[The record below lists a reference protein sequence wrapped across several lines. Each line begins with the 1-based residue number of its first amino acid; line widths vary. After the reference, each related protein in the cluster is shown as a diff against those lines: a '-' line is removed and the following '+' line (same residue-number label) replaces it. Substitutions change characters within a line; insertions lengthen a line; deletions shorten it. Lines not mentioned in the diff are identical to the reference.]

1 MKRIKITVLL
11 ILLCVLAGCSPKDT
25 SLRAY
30 CTESQ
35 QEFLDQSLEELPVAL
50 TYHHNDNILG
60 RYETTDEEIISEIL
74 QALRET
80 TIVSKAFSGSTD
92 SRILEFETADGDT
105 CLFWFDENRFHG
117 AGGTSYVLSGDEE
130 IWDLARKIQET
141 YPEYRGAMEEKRHIA
156 KPGIPYLYP
165 AKAVQAV
172 NAWFIYTHFSNAR
185 DSDLA
190 SFILFPCHNGHCDV
204 FHGFS
209 HFGVPDNK
217 MNRRRFFLGHDRPA
231 SLMDK
236 NLDMA
241 ERRRFVFLNMVVFM
255 HLRKALHLQTVVGSG
270 GINIPGELHQLIRFI
285 VL

>member
-35 QEFLDQSLEELPVAL
+35 ELPVAL
-50 TYHHNDNILG
+50 TYRHNDNILG

-141 YPEYRGAMEEKRHIA
+141 YPEYREAME
-156 KPGIPYLYP
+156 
-165 AKAVQAV
+165 
-172 NAWFIYTHFSNAR
+172 
-185 DSDLA
+185 
-190 SFILFPCHNGHCDV
+190 
-204 FHGFS
+204 
-209 HFGVPDNK
+209 
-217 MNRRRFFLGHDRPA
+217 
-231 SLMDK
+231 
-236 NLDMA
+236 
-241 ERRRFVFLNMVVFM
+241 
-255 HLRKALHLQTVVGSG
+255 
-270 GINIPGELHQLIRFI
+270 
-285 VL
+285 

>member
-105 CLFWFDENRFHG
+105 CLFWFDDETADGDTCLFWFDENRFHG

-141 YPEYRGAMEEKRHIA
+141 YPEYREAME
-156 KPGIPYLYP
+156 
-165 AKAVQAV
+165 
-172 NAWFIYTHFSNAR
+172 
-185 DSDLA
+185 
-190 SFILFPCHNGHCDV
+190 
-204 FHGFS
+204 
-209 HFGVPDNK
+209 
-217 MNRRRFFLGHDRPA
+217 
-231 SLMDK
+231 
-236 NLDMA
+236 
-241 ERRRFVFLNMVVFM
+241 
-255 HLRKALHLQTVVGSG
+255 
-270 GINIPGELHQLIRFI
+270 
-285 VL
+285 

>member
-105 CLFWFDENRFHG
+105 CLFWFDENR
-117 AGGTSYVLSGDEE
+117 
-130 IWDLARKIQET
+130 W
-141 YPEYRGAMEEKRHIA
+141 
-156 KPGIPYLYP
+156 
-165 AKAVQAV
+165 
-172 NAWFIYTHFSNAR
+172 N
-185 DSDLA
+185 
-190 SFILFPCHNGHCDV
+190 ILCAF
-204 FHGFS
+204 
-209 HFGVPDNK
+209 
-217 MNRRRFFLGHDRPA
+217 RRRGDL
-231 SLMDK
+231 
-236 NLDMA
+236 
-241 ERRRFVFLNMVVFM
+241 
-255 HLRKALHLQTVVGSG
+255 GSG
-270 GINIPGELHQLIRFI
+270 AENSGNISGIQGSDGVKRQIEKAGCSLL
-285 VL
+285 VCS

>member
-130 IWDLARKIQET
+130 IGIWRRKSRKHIQST
-141 YPEYRGAMEEKRHIA
+141 GKRWSKKGTSQNQAFLTCIQLRLC
-156 KPGIPYLYP
+156 KQGMPGLFIPI
-165 AKAVQAV
+165 
-172 NAWFIYTHFSNAR
+172 F
-185 DSDLA
+185 
-190 SFILFPCHNGHCDV
+190 
-204 FHGFS
+204 
-209 HFGVPDNK
+209 
-217 MNRRRFFLGHDRPA
+217 
-231 SLMDK
+231 
-236 NLDMA
+236 
-241 ERRRFVFLNMVVFM
+241 
-255 HLRKALHLQTVVGSG
+255 QTQGTR
-270 GINIPGELHQLIRFI
+270 I
-285 VL
+285 

>member
-1 MKRIKITVLL
+1 MKRIKIAVLL
-11 ILLCVLAGCSPKDT
+11 VLLCVLAGCSPKDT

-35 QEFLDQSLEELPVAL
+35 QEF
-50 TYHHNDNILG
+50 HNDNILG

-141 YPEYRGAMEEKRHIA
+141 YPEYREAME
-156 KPGIPYLYP
+156 
-165 AKAVQAV
+165 
-172 NAWFIYTHFSNAR
+172 
-185 DSDLA
+185 
-190 SFILFPCHNGHCDV
+190 
-204 FHGFS
+204 
-209 HFGVPDNK
+209 
-217 MNRRRFFLGHDRPA
+217 
-231 SLMDK
+231 
-236 NLDMA
+236 
-241 ERRRFVFLNMVVFM
+241 
-255 HLRKALHLQTVVGSG
+255 
-270 GINIPGELHQLIRFI
+270 
-285 VL
+285 

>member
-35 QEFLDQSLEELPVAL
+35 QEFLDQSL
-50 TYHHNDNILG
+50 
-60 RYETTDEEIISEIL
+60 EIL

-141 YPEYRGAMEEKRHIA
+141 YPEYREAME
-156 KPGIPYLYP
+156 
-165 AKAVQAV
+165 
-172 NAWFIYTHFSNAR
+172 
-185 DSDLA
+185 
-190 SFILFPCHNGHCDV
+190 
-204 FHGFS
+204 
-209 HFGVPDNK
+209 
-217 MNRRRFFLGHDRPA
+217 
-231 SLMDK
+231 
-236 NLDMA
+236 
-241 ERRRFVFLNMVVFM
+241 
-255 HLRKALHLQTVVGSG
+255 
-270 GINIPGELHQLIRFI
+270 
-285 VL
+285 

>member
-1 MKRIKITVLL
+1 MLV
-11 ILLCVLAGCSPKDT
+11 LLCVLAGCSPKDT

-50 TYHHNDNILG
+50 TYRHNDNIWDATK
-60 RYETTDEEIISEIL
+60 RRMKKSSPKSC

-141 YPEYRGAMEEKRHIA
+141 YPEYREAME
-156 KPGIPYLYP
+156 
-165 AKAVQAV
+165 
-172 NAWFIYTHFSNAR
+172 
-185 DSDLA
+185 
-190 SFILFPCHNGHCDV
+190 
-204 FHGFS
+204 
-209 HFGVPDNK
+209 
-217 MNRRRFFLGHDRPA
+217 
-231 SLMDK
+231 
-236 NLDMA
+236 
-241 ERRRFVFLNMVVFM
+241 
-255 HLRKALHLQTVVGSG
+255 
-270 GINIPGELHQLIRFI
+270 
-285 VL
+285 

>member
-117 AGGTSYVLSGDEE
+117 AGGTSYVL
-130 IWDLARKIQET
+130 
-141 YPEYRGAMEEKRHIA
+141 
-156 KPGIPYLYP
+156 
-165 AKAVQAV
+165 
-172 NAWFIYTHFSNAR
+172 F
-185 DSDLA
+185 
-190 SFILFPCHNGHCDV
+190 
-204 FHGFS
+204 
-209 HFGVPDNK
+209 
-217 MNRRRFFLGHDRPA
+217 RRRGDL
-231 SLMDK
+231 
-236 NLDMA
+236 
-241 ERRRFVFLNMVVFM
+241 
-255 HLRKALHLQTVVGSG
+255 GSG
-270 GINIPGELHQLIRFI
+270 AENSGNISGIQGSDGVKRQIEKAGCSLL
-285 VL
+285 VCS

>member
-1 MKRIKITVLL
+1 MTVRKGFVLL

-117 AGGTSYVLSGDEE
+117 AGGSGAENSGN
-130 IWDLARKIQET
+130 ISGIQGSDGVK
-141 YPEYRGAMEEKRHIA
+141 RQIEKA
-156 KPGIPYLYP
+156 G
-165 AKAVQAV
+165 
-172 NAWFIYTHFSNAR
+172 
-185 DSDLA
+185 
-190 SFILFPCHNGHCDV
+190 C
-204 FHGFS
+204 
-209 HFGVPDNK
+209 
-217 MNRRRFFLGHDRPA
+217 
-231 SLMDK
+231 SL
-236 NLDMA
+236 L
-241 ERRRFVFLNMVVFM
+241 VC
-255 HLRKALHLQTVVGSG
+255 S
-270 GINIPGELHQLIRFI
+270 
-285 VL
+285 

>member
-117 AGGTSYVLSGDEE
+117 VNVNIKFTKSVSLIFTSSGCYDHHPQSW
-130 IWDLARKIQET
+130 IS
-141 YPEYRGAMEEKRHIA
+141 YP
-156 KPGIPYLYP
+156 
-165 AKAVQAV
+165 
-172 NAWFIYTHFSNAR
+172 
-185 DSDLA
+185 
-190 SFILFPCHNGHCDV
+190 LFD
-204 FHGFS
+204 
-209 HFGVPDNK
+209 
-217 MNRRRFFLGHDRPA
+217 MTFL
-231 SLMDK
+231 
-236 NLDMA
+236 
-241 ERRRFVFLNMVVFM
+241 
-255 HLRKALHLQTVVGSG
+255 
-270 GINIPGELHQLIRFI
+270 
-285 VL
+285 

>member
-1 MKRIKITVLL
+1 MKRIKNTVLL

-105 CLFWFDENRFHG
+105 CLFWFDENRVHG

-141 YPEYRGAMEEKRHIA
+141 YPEYREAME
-156 KPGIPYLYP
+156 
-165 AKAVQAV
+165 
-172 NAWFIYTHFSNAR
+172 
-185 DSDLA
+185 
-190 SFILFPCHNGHCDV
+190 
-204 FHGFS
+204 
-209 HFGVPDNK
+209 
-217 MNRRRFFLGHDRPA
+217 
-231 SLMDK
+231 
-236 NLDMA
+236 
-241 ERRRFVFLNMVVFM
+241 
-255 HLRKALHLQTVVGSG
+255 
-270 GINIPGELHQLIRFI
+270 
-285 VL
+285 

>member
-105 CLFWFDENRFHG
+105 CLFWFDENRFP
-117 AGGTSYVLSGDEE
+117 
-130 IWDLARKIQET
+130 W
-141 YPEYRGAMEEKRHIA
+141 
-156 KPGIPYLYP
+156 
-165 AKAVQAV
+165 
-172 NAWFIYTHFSNAR
+172 
-185 DSDLA
+185 
-190 SFILFPCHNGHCDV
+190 
-204 FHGFS
+204 
-209 HFGVPDNK
+209 
-217 MNRRRFFLGHDRPA
+217 RRRNILCAF
-231 SLMDK
+231 
-236 NLDMA
+236 
-241 ERRRFVFLNMVVFM
+241 RRRGDL
-255 HLRKALHLQTVVGSG
+255 GSG
-270 GINIPGELHQLIRFI
+270 AENSGNISGIQGSDGVKRQIEKAGCSLL
-285 VL
+285 VCS

>member
-105 CLFWFDENRFHG
+105 RC
-117 AGGTSYVLSGDEE
+117 V
-130 IWDLARKIQET
+130 
-141 YPEYRGAMEEKRHIA
+141 
-156 KPGIPYLYP
+156 
-165 AKAVQAV
+165 
-172 NAWFIYTHFSNAR
+172 
-185 DSDLA
+185 
-190 SFILFPCHNGHCDV
+190 
-204 FHGFS
+204 
-209 HFGVPDNK
+209 
-217 MNRRRFFLGHDRPA
+217 
-231 SLMDK
+231 
-236 NLDMA
+236 
-241 ERRRFVFLNMVVFM
+241 
-255 HLRKALHLQTVVGSG
+255 
-270 GINIPGELHQLIRFI
+270 
-285 VL
+285 

>member
-74 QALRET
+74 QA
-80 TIVSKAFSGSTD
+80 
-92 SRILEFETADGDT
+92 ETADGDT

-141 YPEYRGAMEEKRHIA
+141 YPEYREAME
-156 KPGIPYLYP
+156 
-165 AKAVQAV
+165 
-172 NAWFIYTHFSNAR
+172 
-185 DSDLA
+185 
-190 SFILFPCHNGHCDV
+190 
-204 FHGFS
+204 
-209 HFGVPDNK
+209 
-217 MNRRRFFLGHDRPA
+217 
-231 SLMDK
+231 
-236 NLDMA
+236 
-241 ERRRFVFLNMVVFM
+241 
-255 HLRKALHLQTVVGSG
+255 
-270 GINIPGELHQLIRFI
+270 
-285 VL
+285 